1 MNRRTLLQAVGGL
14 ATLSALGACT
24 RLAPVYNVQD
34 AAFVGQ
40 APLPRRAEQI
50 KRAGASLGWVMEE
63 QQPGLMRGTLNLR
76 THQAVV
82 DIPYDARRFSIRYV
96 SSTDLNYSG
105 NVASQKYNGPM
116 IHPNYNGW
124 IENLEHKISAESAV

>member
-1 MNRRTLLQAVGGL
+1 MHRRTLLRAIGGL
-14 ATLSALGACT
+14 TTLSALAACVRT
-24 RLAPVYNVQD
+24 APLHNVQD
-34 AAFVGQ
+34 AAFVGV

-63 QQPGLMRGTLNLR
+63 RQPGLMRGTLNLR
-76 THQAVV
+76 THQAIV
-82 DIPYDARRFSIRYV
+82 DVPYDASRFSISYV

-105 NVASQKYNGPM
+105 SAASQAGGSM

-124 IENLEHKISAESAV
+124 IENLEHKISAESSF